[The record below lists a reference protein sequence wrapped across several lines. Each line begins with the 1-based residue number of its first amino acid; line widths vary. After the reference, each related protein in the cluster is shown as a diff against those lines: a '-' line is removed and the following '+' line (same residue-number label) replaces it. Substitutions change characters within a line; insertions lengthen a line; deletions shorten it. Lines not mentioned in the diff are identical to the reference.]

1 MTLPL
6 LPAIAEIRKRLRVIF
21 TEGLVSRPS
30 LVSEMAARVCYVF
43 LYGGMVECAAR
54 LLRPSHV
61 YFFTVEQA
69 SKVRAD
75 EREYWFVNSTKPG
88 FRPAGR
94 KRWYADTTREPIR
107 DETIRFG
114 LLEIGAVGRAAGRAT
129 TSSSPVY
136 FLKADFAALLQ
147 PSLTGDAFETAAS
160 AWRLRHLTP
169 AALARTKLLAGG
181 KVRRPDAV
189 LVQCPDG
196 SVATLSPGPSS
207 NISKA
212 VVEQF
217 ARDFLPNPALLWLSE
232 SGSKVRHQDEAAA
245 ADLGLKIDASKTL
258 PDIILVNVGESGE
271 DTALVFVEVVASD
284 GAMTESRRK
293 SLLEYVGA
301 SGFPADQC
309 FFVTAFEDRTD
320 SAFRKCLPQL
330 AWGTFARFRTEP
342 KCLMCLADTPFDIT
356 R

>member
-1 MTLPL
+1 MTLPP

-21 TEGLVSRPS
+21 PEGLVSRPS

-43 LYGGMVECAAR
+43 LYGGMVEGAER

-88 FRPAGR
+88 FRPAGQQ
-94 KRWYADTTREPIR
+94 RWYADTTREPIR

-147 PSLTGDAFETAAS
+147 PSLTDEAFETAAS
-160 AWRLRHLTP
+160 AWRLRHLTS
-169 AALARTKLLAGG
+169 AARARIKLIAGG
-181 KVRRPDAV
+181 KVRSSDAV

-196 SVATLSPGPSS
+196 SVATLSPGSSS

-212 VVEQF
+212 VIEQF

-232 SGSKVRHQDEAAA
+232 SRTKVRHQDQAAA
-245 ADLGLKIDASKTL
+245 AELGLKIEASKTL

-284 GAMTESRRK
+284 GAMTESRRT

-309 FFVTAFEDRTD
+309 FFVTAFEDRAD
-320 SAFRKCLPQL
+320 GAFRKCLPQL
-330 AWGTFARFRTEP
+330 AWGTFAWFRTEP
-342 KCLMCLADTPFDIT
+342 QCLMCLADTPFDIT